1 MSDLLLQEEIDAL
14 LKGVDDGDFEIE
26 IDEFQGK
33 IGAKNYDFR
42 SQERIVRRRIPTLEM
57 LNERFSKYLRSSLFK
72 FLHRSPEISISGI
85 QIKKFSEYIYGLR
98 VPTNLNIIRFSPLR
112 GRALI
117 VIEPNLIFTA
127 VDNFFGGGGQLYNM
141 TEAREFTL
149 TEMRVIQI
157 LIDMIFIDLKE
168 AWEPVMSLNFEY
180 VSSEINPLFA
190 NIVGAEDIVVIS
202 TVNVTLEGG
211 GGDINIVMPYSMIE
225 PIRALLD
232 TIGDDIDESDIE
244 WKISLRNEI
253 LGAEMSVNGLLVEK
267 NMSIREILQL
277 KKGDVIPVDM
287 PKTVMIKAEGVP
299 VFTGKACVSEG
310 YYAVQIIDKVRTESI
325 RSDSGFDYNNISV
338 KKDE

>member
-26 IDEFQGK
+26 IDEFK
-33 IGAKNYDFR
+33 DKDSAKNYDFS

-57 LNERFSKYLRSSLFK
+57 INERFSKYLRNSLFK
-72 FLHRSPEISISGI
+72 FLHRSPEIFISGI
-85 QIKKFSEYIYGLR
+85 QIQKFSAYIRGLH

-127 VDNFFGGGGQLYNM
+127 VDNFFGGGGQFYN
-141 TEAREFTL
+141 TAEAREFTL

-157 LIDMIFIDLKE
+157 LIDMIFNDLKE
-168 AWEPVMSLNFEY
+168 AWEPVMELNFEY
-180 VSSEINPLFA
+180 ISSEINPHFA
-190 NIVGAEDIVVIS
+190 SIVGAEDIVVIS
-202 TVNVTLEGG
+202 TVNVALEGG

-232 TIGDDIDESDIE
+232 VIGDDSDETDIQ
-244 WKISLRNEI
+244 WRVALRNEV
-253 LGAEMSVNGLLVEK
+253 LGAEVSVNSLLVEK
-267 NMSIREILQL
+267 NLSIREVLHL
-277 KKGDVIPVDM
+277 KKGDVIPVDI
-287 PKTVMIKAEGVP
+287 PKTVLLKVEGVP
-299 VFTGKACVSEG
+299 VFTGKACTSEG

-325 RSDSGFDYNNISV
+325 
-338 KKDE
+338 

>member
-1 MSDLLLQEEIDAL
+1 MSELLSQEEIDAL

-26 IDEFQGK
+26 IDDFKDKGV
-33 IGAKNYDFR
+33 AKNYDFS

-57 LNERFSKYLRSSLFK
+57 INERFSKYLRTSLFK
-72 FLHRSPEISISGI
+72 FLHRSPEIFISGI
-85 QIKKFSEYIYGLR
+85 QVQKFSEYVHGLR

-127 VDNFFGGGGQLYNM
+127 VDNYFGGGGQFYNN
-141 TEAREFTL
+141 TAEAREFTL
-149 TEMRVIQI
+149 TETRVIQI
-157 LIDMIFIDLKE
+157 LIDMIFNDLKQ
-168 AWEPVMSLNFEY
+168 AWEPVMALNFEY
-180 VSSEINPLFA
+180 MSSEINPHFA

-202 TVNVTLEGG
+202 TINIALEGG

-232 TIGDDIDESDIE
+232 AIGDDSDETDIQ
-244 WKISLRNEI
+244 WKVALRNEI
-253 LGAEMSVNGLLVEK
+253 LGAKVSMNGLLVEK
-267 NMSIREILQL
+267 NLSIREILHF

-287 PKTVMIKAEGVP
+287 PKTVMLKVEGVP
-299 VFTGKACVSEG
+299 VFTGKACTSES

-325 RSDSGFDYNNISV
+325 
-338 KKDE
+338 

>member
-26 IDEFQGK
+26 IDEFQDKGS
-33 IGAKNYDFR
+33 AKNYDFS

-57 LNERFSKYLRSSLFK
+57 INERFSKYLRTSLFK
-72 FLHRSPEISISGI
+72 FLHRSPEIFISGI
-85 QIKKFSEYIYGLR
+85 RIQKFSEYIRGLR

-127 VDNFFGGGGQLYNM
+127 VDNFFGGGGQFYNN
-141 TEAREFTL
+141 TAEAREFTL

-157 LIDMIFIDLKE
+157 LIDMIFNDLKE
-168 AWEPVMSLNFEY
+168 AWEPVMELNFEY
-180 VSSEINPLFA
+180 MSSEINPHFA

-202 TVNVTLEGG
+202 TVNIALEGG

-232 TIGDDIDESDIE
+232 AIGDDSDETDIQ
-244 WKISLRNEI
+244 WKVALRHEV
-253 LGAEMSVNGLLVEK
+253 LGAEVSMNGLLVEK
-267 NMSIREILQL
+267 NISIREVLHL

-287 PKTVMIKAEGVP
+287 PKTVMLKVEGVP
-299 VFTGKACVSEG
+299 VFTGKACASEG

-325 RSDSGFDYNNISV
+325 
-338 KKDE
+338 